1 MAGYRRYCLSD
12 TSKFKQ
18 SVCLMSVM
26 PPTNIQIVAQ
36 PLPSHWPEYTT
47 LRDLFTRFLDVF
59 SVPRRSFFEWL
70 SYFTTSDLETEKL
83 REFCTAEGQ
92 EDMYDYAN
100 RPRRTIHE
108 VLQEFRSA
116 EIPIEY
122 IADIF
127 PEIRPRQ
134 FSIASS
140 SRRSRKTVELL
151 VAIVKYKTKLH
162 APRKGVATAWLAT
175 LKPGQKLSV
184 GFTNGTMEFPEDPAV
199 PIILIGPGT
208 GIAPFRSY
216 SQDRIAKDAQAGEI
230 LVFFG
235 CRSRQSDYYFAN
247 EWTDMARSSNGK
259 CRLVLAASRDQ
270 EDKVYVQ
277 HKIVEEAEAVWRFIG
292 EQNGRVCISGASGQ
306 MPKSVK
312 KALNKVFVKQGKME
326 SEEAEKYLEQMEQE
340 GRYQEETWS

>member
-1 MAGYRRYCLSD
+1 MIVSSVGGSD
-12 TSKFKQ
+12 SSLFA
-18 SVCLMSVM
+18 VR
-26 PPTNIQIVAQ
+26 
-36 PLPSHWPEYTT
+36 PLPPHWPENIT
-47 LRDLFTRFLDVF
+47 LRQLFTRYLDIF

-70 SYFTTSDLETEKL
+70 SYFTTSELETEKL
-83 REFCTAEGQ
+83 QEFCTAEGQ

-116 EIPIEY
+116 QIPLEY

-127 PEIRPRQ
+127 PELRPRQ

-140 SRRSRKTVELL
+140 SRKNNNKTVELL
-151 VAIVKYKTKLH
+151 VAIVKYRTKLK
-162 APRKGVATAWLAT
+162 APRKGVATAWLAS

-184 GFTNGTMEFPEDPAV
+184 GFTTGTMEFPADPATPV
-199 PIILIGPGT
+199 ILIGPGT
-208 GIAPFRSY
+208 GIAPFRSFVQNRVA
-216 SQDRIAKDAQAGEI
+216 STETGDI

-235 CRSRQSDYYFAN
+235 CRSSKSDFYFDE
-247 EWTDMARSSNGK
+247 EWAEAARATKAK

-277 HKIVEEAEAVWRFIG
+277 HKIAEEAEKVWRMLG
-292 EQNGRVCISGASGQ
+292 QQDGRLYVSGASGQ
-306 MPKSVK
+306 MPKAVQ
-312 KALNKVFVKQGKME
+312 KALKKILQEQGAM
-326 SEEAEKYLEQMEQE
+326 SEEGADKYFDQMEKD